1 MEKSI
6 PSVYNSHTMHIVN
19 KKATHDYTILERFES
34 GIQLT
39 GAEVKSL
46 KGGHA
51 TLDGSFVRIIGSEAY
66 LVNAQIFPFIY
77 ARPEGYDPRRTRKL
91 LMHKRELLSLKGK
104 TDGANLTLIPTAWY
118 TKGPLV
124 KLEIALARG
133 KKQYEKREAKRRK
146 DERRELEREFRGKV
160 K

>member
-1 MEKSI
+1 MKI
-6 PSVYNSHTMHIVN
+6 TNA
-19 KKATHDYTILERFES
+19 KAFHDYTLLERFEA

-51 TLDGSFVRIIGSEAY
+51 KLSGSFVRIVGSEAY

-91 LMHKRELLSLKGK
+91 LLHKKELHSLKGK
-104 TDGANLTLIPTAWY
+104 LAGANLTLIPLSWY
-118 TKGPLV
+118 TRGPLV
-124 KLEIALARG
+124 KLEVGLARG
-133 KKQYEKREAKRRK
+133 KKQYEKREAKRK
-146 DERRELEREFRGKV
+146 ADQRRELEREYRGKI

>member
-1 MEKSI
+1 MEI
-6 PSVYNSHTMHIVN
+6 RN
-19 KKATHDYTILERFES
+19 KKAFFEYQISERLEA
-34 GIQLT
+34 GVVLT

-51 TLDGSFVRIIGSEAY
+51 KLDGSFVRIIGSEAY
-66 LVNAQIFPFIY
+66 LVNAQIFPYIA

-91 LMHKRELLSLKGK
+91 LMHKKELLSLKSK
-104 TDGANLTLIPTAWY
+104 AEGANLTLIPISWY

-124 KLEIALARG
+124 KLAIGIARG
-133 KKQYEKREAKRRK
+133 KKQYEKREAKRK
-146 DERRELEREFRGKV
+146 EDQKRELERDFRGKV